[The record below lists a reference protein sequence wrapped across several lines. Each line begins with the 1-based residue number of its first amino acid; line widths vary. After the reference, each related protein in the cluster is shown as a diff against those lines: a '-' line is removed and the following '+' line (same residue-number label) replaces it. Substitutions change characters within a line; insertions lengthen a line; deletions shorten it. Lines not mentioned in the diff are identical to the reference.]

1 MAILQA
7 GPWATKESDSFV
19 DEPVTL
25 GTGTAPVNC
34 ANDYSSTDWPWKY
47 IVGESYFE
55 GDPISWYTSP
65 YLSDEGV
72 DLGYTF
78 TSSEKEATLIVE
90 FFYQA
95 VSSWS
100 FASGEALAVDCDT
113 ETITCIATGMDG
125 TLHVNASGSSG
136 SLDLSTLTFPASTTP
151 VHVKIYINGTYNG
164 INFASIAIQFYLD

>member
-1 MAILQA
+1 MAILRA

-34 ANDYSSTDWPWKY
+34 ANDYSSTDWSWKY
-47 IVGESYFE
+47 IAYAEFEDLPGGWGTLTSLDGGVFVGDTE
-55 GDPISWYTSP
+55 GTVVRDST
-65 YLSDEGV
+65 
-72 DLGYTF
+72 T
-78 TSSEKEATLIVE
+78 IVE

-100 FASGEALAVDCDT
+100 FTYGEALAVGDT
-113 ETITCIATGMDG
+113 ETATCVATGMDG
-125 TLHVNASGSSG
+125 TLHVNASGVGG

-151 VHVKIYINGTYNG
+151 VHVKIYTNATNDGAFSGYTE
-164 INFASIAIQFYLD
+164 IQFYLD